1 MSSVKLKHGS
11 GNGTIING
19 PAANPS
25 ADITLKVP
33 STTGEAGQVLSVAT
47 ANHSATNAELEWAA
61 AGGGSVSNLIIN
73 GAMNVAQRGASS
85 TSGGYK
91 TVDRW
96 QVSDNNTNVTI
107 TQAKHALTSSDTGPW
122 AKGFRNSYHIS
133 LSAAGNS
140 LDGSSLIELV
150 YGIEA
155 QDLANSGW
163 DYTSA
168 SSYITI
174 SFWFKCSTNQTF
186 YGHLRTK
193 DGTEQGYPFSFT
205 ASGND
210 TWTKIT
216 QSIPGNSN
224 IQFDNDANL
233 GCQLRIIPYM
243 GANYTDSG
251 RADKTWAAHA
261 SGTYLPDMANTWIT
275 AGTSSFE
282 FTGVQLE
289 VGNSASDYCFE
300 SYGETLRKCQR
311 YYQAWAAKHDIHMM
325 PARGEGSD
333 SCYVGVPLC
342 VPIRAQPTVACASH
356 RFYRS
361 VSAGYTS
368 SSTAPTIAGWTDA
381 STRSP
386 VISILATGFTASN
399 NEAGSWSPEGENLLS
414 FDAEL

>member
-1 MSSVKLKHGS
+1 MS
-11 GNGTIING
+11 
-19 PAANPS
+19 
-25 ADITLKVP
+25 TLKVNAISDVAGANGNAITLASNGKCAVTG
-33 STTGEAGQVLSVAT
+33 STITADTGKFTNLP
-47 ANHSATNAELEWAA
+47 NH
-61 AGGGSVSNLIIN
+61 NLIIN
-73 GAMNVAQRGASS
+73 GGMTVAQRGASS

-107 TQAKHALTSSDTGPW
+107 TQAQHALTSSDTGPW

-163 DYTSA
+163 DYTST

-224 IQFDNDANL
+224 LQFDDDANL

-251 RADKTWAAHA
+251 RADKTWAAHT
-261 SGTYLPDMANTWIT
+261 SGTYLPDMANSRNFI
-275 AGTSSFE
+275 F
-282 FTGVQLE
+282 
-289 VGNSASDYCFE
+289 
-300 SYGETLRKCQR
+300 
-311 YYQAWAAKHDIHMM
+311 
-325 PARGEGSD
+325 
-333 SCYVGVPLC
+333 
-342 VPIRAQPTVACASH
+342 
-356 RFYRS
+356 
-361 VSAGYTS
+361 
-368 SSTAPTIAGWTDA
+368 
-381 STRSP
+381 
-386 VISILATGFTASN
+386 
-399 NEAGSWSPEGENLLS
+399 
-414 FDAEL
+414 